1 MNAVSVLL
9 NRAHHG
15 LVSHDIGQVEPQEEI
30 YVEGDPLPDLVH
42 GDAHDLGAEVHAD
55 AVDGHE
61 DESDDAAVDNWRS

>member
-1 MNAVSVLL
+1 MF

-15 LVSHDIGQVEPQEEI
+15 LVSHDVGQVEPQEEI
-30 YVEGDPLPDLVH
+30 DVESDPLTDLVH

-61 DESDDAAVDNWRS
+61 DESNYAAVDDWGG